1 MAGHYGTYTSYI
13 SIPYHMIPYLEA
25 ACTVNTLQTSSM
37 FRLLFNV
44 LCTSA
49 EGLPI

>member
-1 MAGHYGTYTSYI
+1 MVGRYGTYTSYI
-13 SIPYHMIPYLEA
+13 SIPYHMTPYLEA
-25 ACTVNTLQTSSM
+25 GCTVNALQT

-49 EGLPI
+49 EGLPV